1 MALLLASQSNFGYHR
16 PRIVAATLLWVI
28 ACHLIIINATRPTS
42 FQPKELLFET
52 PCNEVTP
59 ETFLSLSLSFSLNI
73 ANCLERATSD
83 EFAQRF
89 RLSLFH
95 SFNHGS
101 MGVTQLIMK
110 RAVLFRENNALIC
123 IQMFFERCNGWK
135 FSPTRNKDVLEIGFA
150 IMRNFDWISFVPC
163 PFITFTSYTFNEG
176 IDMAKHSQGK
186 RWETRMSRV

>member
-1 MALLLASQSNFGYHR
+1 MALPLASQSNFGYHR

-59 ETFLSLSLSFSLNI
+59 ETFLSLSLSLSFSFSLNI

-110 RAVLFRENNALIC
+110 RAVLFRFNLHLNVFRAVQRMKI
-123 IQMFFERCNGWK
+123 
-135 FSPTRNKDVLEIGFA
+135 SPPREIK
-150 IMRNFDWISFVPC
+150 M
-163 PFITFTSYTFNEG
+163 Y
-176 IDMAKHSQGK
+176 
-186 RWETRMSRV
+186 SR